1 VVTKRI
7 EGLQKELARKLA
19 EMIEEDNVKL
29 RKKSD
34 EIEKLQQQL
43 KNEERRCAE
52 IKEEMAYD
60 QQCEAQILQEEE
72 TLNEKN
78 RGSPHR
84 HLMLHAFQ

>member
-1 VVTKRI
+1 
-7 EGLQKELARKLA
+7 
-19 EMIEEDNVKL
+19 MIEEDNVEL

-34 EIEKLQQQL
+34 EIEKLKQQL
-43 KNEERRCAE
+43 KSEERRCGE

-72 TLNEKN
+72 TLKEKN